1 MTLPRTFE
9 IGDITPE
16 ELATIF
22 CEMDGEQQARFFSTV
37 GKIAATWPGAGWC
50 VQSCAISE
58 YLDKSATE
66 TILKLGEWAAEPYRK
81 PETAPADME
90 GRAH

>member
-1 MTLPRTFE
+1 MAIRRTFE

-50 VQSCAISE
+50 QQSCAISE
-58 YLDKSATE
+58 YIDKSATE
-66 TILKLGEWAAEPYRK
+66 TIMKLGEWAAEPYV
-81 PETAPADME
+81 E
-90 GRAH
+90 GDAA